1 MALDLDP
8 NFQYYHNKGLAYQDQ
23 NDFANAIRMFE
34 KALEMSND
42 HIPSQYHLAL
52 MLDKSGDLEEALK

>member
-1 MALDLDP
+1 
-8 NFQYYHNKGLAYQDQ
+8 
-23 NDFANAIRMFE
+23 MFE